1 MSTNSLAEV
10 LAGLQKSYL
19 ASMPEKIS
27 NLQALH
33 LANDLVKLETEYHKL
48 KGTGRT
54 YGLPEVT
61 QLGAVLERVCQ
72 IAPDLLS
79 KSVPL
84 SLTLLAQIRDTR
96 IQGQPYVLEGVS
108 EFEELGRILAEA
120 EAKAG

>member
-19 ASMPEKIS
+19 ASMAEKIS
-27 NLQALH
+27 NLHALH
-33 LANDLVKLETEYHKL
+33 EANDLIKLETEYHKL

-61 QLGAVLERVCQ
+61 QLGAVVERICQ
-72 IAPDLLS
+72 IAPDQLT
-79 KSVPL
+79 KAVPF

-96 IQGQPYVLEGVS
+96 IQGQPFVLEGVS
-108 EFEELGRILAEA
+108 EFDELSRVLAEA
-120 EAKAG
+120 ESKAG